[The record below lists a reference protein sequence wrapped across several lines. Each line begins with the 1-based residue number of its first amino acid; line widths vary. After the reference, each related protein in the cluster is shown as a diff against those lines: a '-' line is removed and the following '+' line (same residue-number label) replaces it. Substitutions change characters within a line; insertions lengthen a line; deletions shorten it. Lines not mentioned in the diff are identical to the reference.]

1 MSDLEDNQDDLTV
14 TAGNFW
20 NSVRGGDVHRAQEL
34 ARSCQVPKLRPFASV
49 EEEEEDGLTGTFN
62 AARLSFATSKTVVSA
77 WNHDGE
83 VGLMKVEKDGSC
95 LALVGRPTDG
105 QDNRMCHVRNCVS
118 TLHEDMARV
127 ELPDDEEGCLVVA
140 IRNSSQSHNLAFSRP
155 LLAISTLL
163 PEDLVDGF
171 GVEWLLSI
179 KAMPRVWRYLIGFL
193 INGFEWEE
201 NEEDNENEI
210 ELEQQLDQFGRQ
222 VFAFENESAD
232 EGGEEDED
240 VGSGG
245 GELMEEESLDADPTS
260 DYQILL
266 RRLDDM
272 QSLINRQGD
281 ELKLYKQRDTARE
294 EALAKTFS
302 TVRRRMRE
310 AKAEIEVLKGLVGQA
325 GPSSVRAGIIS
336 DSRVR
341 SLIQREL
348 NTQGVAFASDIPN
361 DLPSLMSS
369 LRGAVKPDGVLD
381 KLLDRVGLLE
391 SRTTDAVVIGDK
403 VFRNISD
410 CEAWVQSFTNRNV
423 ATLCVDLKTLFVLLE
438 ESYDSVQSGL
448 TAEASS
454 VKAGYATFSAAA
466 ASISY
471 RVVYPGVLLRHSGKD
486 EHARD
491 EGICWVSSC
500 ASHKTFKGEAMSST
514 LKSLLKRLEAIKKT
528 LLNSINLFVPNT
540 TSQQSQTRAVLTQ
553 MVNDAYEHATG
564 LLNSIDPLYTTIHQ
578 GGMGE
583 KEAWRRVM
591 LFVKGV
597 FDSIQLVRNVTLD
610 SSPAGMIWG
619 SMLTNQLCAGYH
631 LHGWIKHPEVSN
643 ILALSA
649 MEHEGDAINELKAI
663 QGELKGKLNT
673 LNNEVT
679 KSAKQIKKL
688 EEKVL

>member
-1 MSDLEDNQDDLTV
+1 MSDPGDNQDDLTAV
-14 TAGNFW
+14 AAAFWKSMGN
-20 NSVRGGDVHRAQEL
+20 GDVHRGQEL
-34 ARSCQVPKLRPFASV
+34 ARSCQVPVLRPFASL
-49 EEEEEDGLTGTFN
+49 EEEEEDGLAGTFN
-62 AARLSFATSKTVVSA
+62 AAKLSFATSKTVVSA
-77 WNHDGE
+77 WNHEGE

-95 LALVGRPTDG
+95 LALVGRPTGG
-105 QDNRMCHVRNCVS
+105 QDNRMCHLSNCVS
-118 TLHEDMARV
+118 TLHEDMARFD
-127 ELPDDEEGCLVVA
+127 LPEDEEGCLVVA
-140 IRNSSQSHNLAFSRP
+140 IRNSSQSQNLAFTRP
-155 LLAISTLL
+155 LLEISTL
-163 PEDLVDGF
+163 PEDFVDGY

-179 KAMPRVWRYLIGFL
+179 KAKPRVWRYLIGFL
-193 INGFEWEE
+193 INGFEWED

-210 ELEQQLDQFGRQ
+210 ELEQQLDQLGRQ
-222 VFAFENESAD
+222 AFAFENESVD
-232 EGGEEDED
+232 EGGVEDED

-245 GELMEEESLDADPTS
+245 GELKEEESLDADSTS
-260 DYQILL
+260 DYQALR

-281 ELKLYKQRDTARE
+281 ELELYKQRDTARE
-294 EALAKTFS
+294 KALAKTFS

-325 GPSSVRAGIIS
+325 GSSSTRPGIVS
-336 DSRVR
+336 DSHLR
-341 SLIQREL
+341 SLIQREF
-348 NTQGVAFASDIPN
+348 NTQGVAFATDIPN
-361 DLPSLMSS
+361 DLVPLMSS
-369 LRGAVKPDGVLD
+369 LRNAVKPDGLLD
-381 KLLDRVGLLE
+381 KLSDRVGLLE
-391 SRTTDAVVIGDK
+391 SRTTDAVVVGDK

-410 CEAWVQSFTNRNV
+410 CAAWLQTFTDR
-423 ATLCVDLKTLFVLLE
+423 AIGTLCVDAKTLFVLLE

-528 LLNSINLFVPNT
+528 LLNSINMMVPST
-540 TSQQSQTRAVLTQ
+540 TSQQSQTRAILTQ
-553 MVNDAYEHATG
+553 MANDAYEHATG

-631 LHGWIKHPEVSN
+631 LHGWTKHPDVSN

-649 MEHEGDAINELKAI
+649 MEHEGDAINELKTI
-663 QGELKGKLNT
+663 QGELKGKLKT
-673 LNNEVT
+673 LESEQT